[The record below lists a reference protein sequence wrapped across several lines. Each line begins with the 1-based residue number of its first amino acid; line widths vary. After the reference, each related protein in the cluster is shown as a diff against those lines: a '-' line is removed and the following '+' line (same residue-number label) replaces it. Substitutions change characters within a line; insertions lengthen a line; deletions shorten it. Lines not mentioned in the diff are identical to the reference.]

1 MYRITHIRLK
11 NLCSYLYFQ
20 SKYKYVFLQKANL
33 CFMKNI
39 FVFSENNTSVWGPYV
54 CFQMCLLR
62 SWNVCFV
69 ILNVCFDYCWNMSFA
84 KPQICFLSNSK
95 YAFTETHI
103 PLLKR
108 HISTS
113 RLGIPDGISKS
124 KYVFQNPNMLFNK
137 NQIRFSK
144 THIVKVKRHIS
155 TFGLF
160 KKSLSI

>member
-1 MYRITHIRLK
+1 M
-11 NLCSYLYFQ
+11 
-20 SKYKYVFLQKANL
+20 
-33 CFMKNI
+33 
-39 FVFSENNTSVWGPYV
+39 

-124 KYVFQNPNMLFNK
+124 KYVFQKPNMFFNK

-160 KKSLSI
+160 KKSLSIWNVSFEMCVFEMCVYEMCVLNGSECVFYCDLKCVF